1 MTNLLI
7 GGTGFIGTALTKAL
21 IANKQSVISFA
32 RDRSTELPGVEYVYG
47 DLDQNSL
54 PNEIVNRADNIF
66 VLIGQIGPGFA
77 AEREL
82 ATLKRLAESLKSG
95 SQKIYYFSSSLVYGH
110 CEGPADEQHACA
122 PVDGYARFKLDCEHL
137 LARIIPNERL
147 TTLRLA
153 NIYGSPAS
161 RGFIGLLM
169 RKMQNREDALI
180 INGDGQQ
187 ERDYLFID
195 DLASAL
201 VAVAK
206 QRESFGI
213 VNIATGRSHRLIDV
227 VRSLEQVAGQSIKYQ
242 LGGTIPDEADV
253 IRLSNRRLREEYCY
267 GSFLSLEEGL
277 EKTLERHS

>member
-21 IANKQSVISFA
+21 IADRQAVISFA

-47 DLDQNSL
+47 DLDQSPL
-54 PNEIVNRADNIF
+54 SSEVINRSDNIF
-66 VLIGQIGPGFA
+66 ILIGQIGPGFS

-82 ATLKRLAESLKSG
+82 ATLKKLADSLVGG
-95 SQKIYYFSSSLVYGH
+95 SQKVYYFSSSLVYGH
-110 CEGPADEQHACA
+110 CEAPADEQHPCA
-122 PVDGYARFKLDCEHL
+122 PVDEYARFKLNCEHL
-137 LARIIPNERL
+137 LEDIIPAERL
-147 TTLRLA
+147 TILRLA

-161 RGFIGLLM
+161 RGFISLLI
-169 RKMQNREDALI
+169 RKMQNPDDPLI

-206 QRESFGI
+206 MRERSGI
-213 VNIATGRSHRLIDV
+213 VNIATGRSYRLIDV
-227 VRSLEQVAGQSIKYQ
+227 VRSLEQTTGRSIKYQ
-242 LGGTIPDEADV
+242 LGGTIPDEADF
-253 IRLSNRRLREEYCY
+253 IRLSNRRLREEYQ
-267 GSFLSLEEGL
+267 FNAFHPLEEGL
-277 EKTLERHS
+277 TQTLARH